1 MVRCGRRRRWWRNLG
16 IGFVVAILGLWVVC
30 CNRPEHRSAPAA
42 GIAAEADMPGVPGST
57 APEGQDL
64 ADSRDGPP
72 ARSPHRHPA
81 FAQRAKERLH
91 MVTYQVQARSVQDP
105 SVLEAMRTVPR
116 HAFVPAPCR
125 GEAYADYPLPIGH
138 GQTISQPYIVA
149 FMTETLHLDP
159 DSKVLEIGTGSGYQ
173 AAVCAQI
180 AREVYTLEIVPEL
193 AQAAAQ
199 TLKELG
205 YTNVHVK
212 AADGFFGWPEQAP
225 FDAII
230 GTAAAGRIP
239 PPLLEQLKPHGRMI
253 LPCEDADGLQYLV
266 LITKDQSG
274 RLSQERV
281 LPVRFV
287 PMTGQVQK
295 PQTK

>member
-1 MVRCGRRRRWWRNLG
+1 MVRYGKRSRWWRNLG
-16 IGFVVAILGLWVVC
+16 IVFVVTILGLWVVC
-30 CNRPEHRSAPAA
+30 CNRPERRATPTA
-42 GIAAEADMPGVPGST
+42 GTAAETDMPMVSGS
-57 APEGQDL
+57 AAAEGQDL
-64 ADSRDGPP
+64 ADSDDAPP
-72 ARSPHRHPA
+72 ARSPRRPPA
-81 FAQRAKERLH
+81 FAQRAKERLQ
-91 MVTYQVQARSVQDP
+91 MVTHQVQARGVQDP

-116 HAFVPAPCR
+116 HAFVPAPYR
-125 GEAYADYPLPIGH
+125 GEAYADYPLPIGR

-180 AREVYTLEIVPEL
+180 AREVYTIEIVPEL
-193 AQAAAQ
+193 AQSAAQ
-199 TLKELG
+199 TLKGLG

-230 GTAAAGRIP
+230 GTAAAEQIP
-239 PPLLEQLKPHGRMI
+239 PPLLEQLKPRGRMI
-253 LPCEDADGLQYLV
+253 LPCEDPDGLQYLV

-274 RLSQERV
+274 KLSQERV

-295 PQTK
+295 PPTK